1 VFAVILG
8 LALTLIVLALLQRP
22 LPALPFSLLL
32 GVLFFIIGA
41 LTFRPFGLNLRT
53 GCLAF

>member
-1 VFAVILG
+1 V
-8 LALTLIVLALLQRP
+8 LQRP

-41 LTFRPFGLNLRT
+41 LTFRPFGLNLRED
-53 GCLAF
+53 CLVF